1 MISVYFVLFLSS
13 EKAYIFMEVVFNYN
27 IMGIYV
33 YMEICIS
40 KYVLNLILKILLI
53 SKPLNLVY
61 GC

>member
-1 MISVYFVLFLSS
+1 MVSVYFMLFLSS
-13 EKAYIFMEVVFNYN
+13 EEAYIFMEVVFNYN

-53 SKPLNLVY
+53 LKPLRLVY